1 MRVRDFLMNR
11 KHSTFN
17 IEHSTSKG
25 MPVGVACK
33 LRCWALNVEC
43 SMFLL
48 LCFTVATALAES
60 TNVPAPAVVE
70 TARGFYN
77 AGTEKFRVGK
87 LGEAETLLLA
97 SVSKQEEPLQ
107 PRALYNL
114 GHVRFAQGVEE
125 LKKSTSPK
133 AVADRSR
140 AATATGAGA
149 IQQAEAA
156 LAGND
161 IQPMVDAY
169 LAGRGARKELRA
181 AAAAVRRA
189 MTAHGKTLV
198 KWRRSLSDFQ
208 SAAEL
213 HSSATNASHNAEVVA
228 KEIARLIDSMK
239 EMQPMAQPM
248 AGQAGRLKD
257 LLAQLK
263 GKIPAPNMPPGAPGG
278 DDKDDGDDGKDGK
291 KDGDGTTVESL
302 TGMKEGETDGGKEM
316 GRTLSADEAARLLD
330 GLQPD
335 GKLLPM
341 GQGELGKPKD
351 RKGKTW

>member
-1 MRVRDFLMNR
+1 M
-11 KHSTFN
+11 
-17 IEHSTSKG
+17 
-25 MPVGVACK
+25 
-33 LRCWALNVEC
+33 
-43 SMFLL
+43 LL
-48 LCFTVATALAES
+48 LFTFPVLGAPTES
-60 TNVPAPAVVE
+60 TNVPASLSAPVVIE

-77 AGTEKFRVGK
+77 VGTEKFRAGQ

-97 SVSKQEEPLQ
+97 SVSKQDEPLQ

-114 GHVRFAQGVEE
+114 GHVRFAQGTEE
-125 LKKSTSPK
+125 LKKSASPK
-133 AVADRSR
+133 ATAERSR
-140 AATATGAGA
+140 AASAIGAGA
-149 IQQAEAA
+149 IQQAESA

-169 LAGRGARKELRA
+169 VAGRGARKELRA
-181 AAAAVRRA
+181 ASEAVRRA
-189 MTAHGKTLV
+189 MAAHGKTLI
-198 KWRRSLSDFQ
+198 KWRRALSDFQ

-213 HSSATNASHNAEVVA
+213 HPADTNANHNAEVVA

-278 DDKDDGDDGKDGK
+278 DDKDDDDGTDGK

-316 GRTLSADEAARLLD
+316 GRTLSLDEAARLLD

-341 GQGELGKPKD
+341 GQGEQGKPRD

>member
-1 MRVRDFLMNR
+1 MRVRELLMNR

-17 IEHSTSKG
+17 IQRPTSKDG
-25 MPVGVACK
+25 KPRGFRN
-33 LRCWALNVEC
+33 LRRWTLNVEC

-48 LCFTVATALAES
+48 LCFIAAPVLADT
-60 TNVPAPAVVE
+60 TNIPAPAVVE
-70 TARGFYN
+70 TARGCYN
-77 AGTEKFRVGK
+77 AGTGKFRAGK

-97 SVSKQEEPLQ
+97 SVSKQDESLQ
-107 PRALYNL
+107 PQALYNL
-114 GHVRFAQGVEE
+114 GHVRFAQGTEE
-125 LKKSTSPK
+125 LKKSASPK
-133 AVADRSR
+133 ATAERGR
-140 AATATGAGA
+140 AALAGGDGA
-149 IQQAEAA
+149 IQQAESA
-156 LAGND
+156 LAGAD
-161 IQPMVDAY
+161 LPPMVDAY

-181 AAAAVRRA
+181 ALEAVRRA

-198 KWRRSLSDFQ
+198 KWRRALSDFQ

-213 HSSATNASHNAEVVA
+213 HPSDTNASHNAEVVA

-239 EMQPMAQPM
+239 EMQQMAQPM

-278 DDKDDGDDGKDGK
+278 EDKDDDDGKDGK

-316 GRTLSADEAARLLD
+316 SRALSLDEAARLLD
-330 GLQPD
+330 GLQAD

-341 GQGELGKPKD
+341 GQGEQGKPRD